1 MIRTINYNK
10 TSLCLL
16 LISLFACFFFAHSV
30 AVREPY
36 IASTFMH
43 QQNYYQRHLDVTAT
57 HLGFVNNWLQEG
69 AFQLNFRLYLYPASV
84 EMPTL
89 DSRGLYASY
98 PAGTAVPIYLLFK
111 ALDWAGIFPD
121 IYESRGTQLLLLTLY
136 NYARHLL
143 LALTLCFLL
152 FCMCLR
158 LGFDRLN
165 SLLLALIPAMVQF
178 NNATSLYHHH
188 AFYNMDA
195 AIILPFAL
203 YALLEFLRTFSLSPR
218 IARTC
223 KVLQPLLMFYGVLTD
238 WLFVFVAITVYATR
252 LACRETALP
261 VAKRTLLPQMKQ
273 ALLFFAPALAA
284 IAVWIFQIAS
294 TNLAS
299 TPVSAEGLT
308 LIDILVE
315 RMGIAEVVDNYL
327 WYLKTSFIT
336 HIKNGY
342 GASGLVIIFAT
353 FYLATRGRKFMKN
366 RDDSI
371 KQAIV
376 LYLILLV
383 PCIVYN
389 FIFIQH
395 SHVHIF
401 SALKFSLA
409 LSFAFV
415 LLPIFV
421 LQITHKNHLLPALQ
435 IVNSTRSI
443 TWVTIVA
450 LSASLLYG
458 YAQIHAKHSVT
469 KMFAKPDYRHVL
481 VGDFVKQ
488 NSGYRDVVFSDFYC
502 LHPRYNTITAH
513 FTHKVIH
520 CANNIDDIY
529 HRTKNI
535 AEDFSIKILYRFAD
549 RQEADKLT
557 DFLNSNNTLVNNIQ
571 GKGLGLLAFDGKKFI
586 SWYEHIHACHAHP
599 DRCSV
604 QRN

>member
-1 MIRTINYNK
+1 MR
-10 TSLCLL
+10 
-16 LISLFACFFFAHSV
+16 
-30 AVREPY
+30 
-36 IASTFMH
+36 
-43 QQNYYQRHLDVTAT
+43 QQNYYQRHLDVSAL
-57 HLGFVNNWLQEG
+57 HLGFVNNWLREG
-69 AFQLNFRLYLYPASV
+69 AFQLNFGLYLYPASV

-89 DSRGLYASY
+89 DSRRLYASY
-98 PAGTAVPIYLLFK
+98 PPGTVVPIYLLFK
-111 ALDWAGIFPD
+111 ALDLAGIFPD
-121 IYESRGTQLLLLTLY
+121 IYERRGAQLRLLTLY
-136 NYARHLL
+136 NYALHLL
-143 LALTLCFLL
+143 LTLTLCLLL

-178 NNATSLYHHH
+178 HNATSLYHHH
-188 AFYNMDA
+188 VFYNMET
-195 AIILPFAL
+195 AIMLPFAL

-218 IARTC
+218 IARAG

-252 LACRETALP
+252 LAGRETAPP

-273 ALLFFAPALAA
+273 ATLFFAPALAA
-284 IAVWIFQIAS
+284 IAVWILQVAHYLHNVAH
-294 TNLAS
+294 TNLA
-299 TPVSAEGLT
+299 TAPISADRMS

-315 RMGIAEVVDNYL
+315 RTGIADVVDNYL

-342 GASGLVIIFAT
+342 GASGLIIIFAT

-366 RDDSI
+366 RDNSI
-371 KQAIV
+371 KQAMA

-395 SHVHIF
+395 SYAHIY

-435 IVNSTRSI
+435 IVNSARSI

-469 KMFAKPDYRHVL
+469 KMFAKPDYHHVL
-481 VGDFVKQ
+481 AGEIFVGSQ
-488 NSGYRDVVFSDFYC
+488 
-502 LHPRYNTITAH
+502 
-513 FTHKVIH
+513 
-520 CANNIDDIY
+520 
-529 HRTKNI
+529 
-535 AEDFSIKILYRFAD
+535 SISM
-549 RQEADKLT
+549 E
-557 DFLNSNNTLVNNIQ
+557 
-571 GKGLGLLAFDGKKFI
+571 
-586 SWYEHIHACHAHP
+586 C
-599 DRCSV
+599 
-604 QRN
+604 